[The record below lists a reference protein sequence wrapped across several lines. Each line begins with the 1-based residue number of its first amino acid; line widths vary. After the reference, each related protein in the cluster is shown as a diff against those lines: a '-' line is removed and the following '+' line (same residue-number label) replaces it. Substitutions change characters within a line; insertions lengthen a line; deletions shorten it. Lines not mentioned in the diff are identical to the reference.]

1 MQHHQLQRWGSHVF
15 VLGRILPWGGG
26 GSGGGGVA
34 FSSGMLCM
42 SVARAHRDT
51 EGPVV
56 PARRQ
61 CLLTAARLPLPCWC
75 PPHGH
80 PLVSYFVTERHLWSY
95 RRGEI
100 FAAGLFRRGIF
111 RISNSCEISHAIFR
125 PLCEINPLRNL
136 AKCLVCCALPQELK
150 QRNVA
155 VRICNGGSCDRTF
168 LIAVRKVRL
177 RTLPAACYIL
187 CRDGK

>member
-1 MQHHQLQRWGSHVF
+1 MGISSHFSLQFFSHSHPPPPGFRHFSATCRGCSCFVF
-15 VLGRILPWGGG
+15 SDIMIISHPPPHFPPSFPIFPRHLRGLGDFGFGYLQGGG
-26 GSGGGGVA
+26 N
-34 FSSGMLCM
+34 
-42 SVARAHRDT
+42 
-51 EGPVV
+51 
-56 PARRQ
+56 
-61 CLLTAARLPLPCWC
+61 
-75 PPHGH
+75 
-80 PLVSYFVTERHLWSY
+80 
-95 RRGEI
+95 

-111 RISNSCEISHAIFR
+111 RISNSCEISHVIFR

-168 LIAVRKVRL
+168 LIAVRKVHL
-177 RTLPAACYIL
+177 QILPAACYIL